1 MAQAAGR
8 HRFMI
13 WGASLLIA
21 AAAGLYATY
30 LYDWLRGGAPARQR
44 PPTAAAVDA
53 VLQRARAD
61 VRAQYLDCAAHL
73 RLAEA
78 LYRAGRPVDSFYVM
92 HWARSFFG
100 EDAFA
105 RAHALVVLYQG
116 RHFLGDAPFDASPA
130 NEARI
135 KARLAGA
142 AQDPAVLDY
151 LAHIE
156 QARGRAAQALRLLE
170 TGLAA
175 HPDDPGLLAYRAE
188 LALAA
193 GDSRGAVTVWAKL
206 AAAAPGTF
214 EARAALEE
222 LGRRVQRGAWPAS
235 IRPGAAET
243 SSSSR
248 AGAGGEESA
257 LAREALEALLRSRP
271 QDPLVFSTLAMAVWQ
286 KGDAAAARALV
297 AETLSKRPGQAGA
310 LMVEGALAL
319 SERDV
324 EKAMRL
330 FTQAWEKDPD
340 DLYSAA
346 KLAQLYFKAR
356 ADAEAA
362 LPLYI
367 ALYRANPR
375 YDDGEPVAQRI
386 REILDARR
394 EAALRRVRPEALG
407 RFLSSDDASLR
418 AEAAAKAAQ
427 AKDPRWIETLADLLD
442 DDAEIVRHNA
452 DYALFQIAKGS
463 PDAVRVRREEWVS
476 SEKPLVRV
484 RALNLFADLEP
495 KETFPLVE
503 KALKDADPVVRFLTR
518 AMVLDHYYQ
527 NSREAAK
534 ARAEYL
540 AWEKD
545 PKVLALTPR

>member
-61 VRAQYLDCAAHL
+61 FRAHYLDCAAHL

-142 AQDPAVLDY
+142 AQDPAGLDY

-156 QARGRAAQALRLLE
+156 QARGRAAEALRLLE

-214 EARAALEE
+214 EARGALEE
-222 LGRRVQRGAWPAS
+222 LGRRAQR
-235 IRPGAAET
+235 
-243 SSSSR
+243 
-248 AGAGGEESA
+248 AGGEESA
-257 LAREALEALLRSRP
+257 LAREALDELLRSRP

-319 SERDV
+319 AERDV

-427 AKDPRWIETLADLLD
+427 AKDPRWIESLADLLD

-518 AMVLDHYYQ
+518 AMVLDHYYKD
-527 NSREAAK
+527 SREGAK
-534 ARAEYL
+534 VRAEYL
-540 AWEKD
+540 AGEKD